1 MKFQTDGLIIKEQ
14 NFGENDK
21 LIWVLT
27 RTHGVIH
34 AVAKGAKSLKS
45 AKGAPTSLLSYSRL
59 TFYQTKDRYTVGD
72 ALSLRI
78 FFKLRSD
85 VRKMC
90 LAQYFCEL
98 ALQIC
103 PREQPADKFLSLTLN
118 ALYLLSEGKRSEQ
131 LVKPCYEMRL
141 SCMAGYMPDLL
152 MCSDCGS
159 YTAEAMLFHP
169 QSGAISCASHGHQRE
184 GDIILG
190 EAALTALRHT
200 VFADD
205 DKLFSFGLSD
215 EGLRQLNAASESYL
229 RCRFEKDFPTLTFYK
244 NITAIT

>member
-78 FFKLRSD
+78 FSKLRSD

-103 PREQPADKFLSLTLN
+103 PREQPAEPFLRLMLN
-118 ALYLLSEGKRSEQ
+118 SLYLLSENKRQPE
-131 LVKPCYEMRL
+131 LVKPCLEMRMTA
-141 SCMAGYMPDLL
+141 MAGYLPDLR
-152 MCSDCGS
+152 MCSVCGE
-159 YTAEAMLFHP
+159 YTAP
-169 QSGAISCASHGHQRE
+169 QMFFLPQRGALECSSCHTSSDDAVLLS
-184 GDIILG
+184 
-190 EAALTALRHT
+190 EAALRALRHT
-200 VFADD
+200 VYADD
-205 DKLFSFGLSD
+205 DKLFSFALSD
-215 EGLRQLNAASESYL
+215 EGLQMLNRASESYIQY
-229 RCRFEKDFPTLTFYK
+229 RFEKEFKTLVLYK
-244 NITAIT
+244 TIA

>member
-78 FFKLRSD
+78 FSKLRSD

-152 MCSDCGS
+152 MCSDCGA

-184 GDIILG
+184 GDILLG

-200 VFADD
+200 VYADFE
-205 DKLFSFGLSD
+205 KLFSFELKEELLAPLSS
-215 EGLRQLNAASESYL
+215 ASERYVAYMTQ
-229 RCRFEKDFPTLTFYK
+229 KDYPTLQFYK
-244 NITAIT
+244 SMLS